1 MSVATQEDASRNAY
15 TAWQKAVAGVLAKSR
30 KVDIADLP
38 EDPEHLLDF
47 TTYDGVTVSPLYGV
61 RDELPENPL
70 PGAFPF
76 VRGRDATR
84 DVNAGWKVS
93 VRFGAGSSDAE
104 SVNRSVLDGLD
115 NGVSALWLQV
125 ASGGISVDDIGRT
138 LDGVLFDLAPLVLDA
153 GSDTVAAAHA
163 LFAVLDAATIADRSA
178 VDIRL
183 GATPL
188 TSRFVDPEGDVPD
201 LAAVA
206 TLARRSIDREEGIRA
221 ITVDGTAFHNAGASD
236 AQEVGAAVAAG
247 LEYLR
252 TLTESGLT
260 VGEALGQ
267 IEFRYAATD
276 DQFQT
281 IAKFRAARAAWA
293 RVADVCGEPDR
304 GGAPQHAV
312 TSEAMMAQR
321 DPWVNM
327 LRTTLAAFA
336 AGIGGADAVTVLP
349 FDAALEGGA
358 AGVSKTFAGR
368 IARNTQLLLLE
379 ESHLGRVLDP
389 GSGSWYIEQLTED
402 IAGKA
407 WEFVQL
413 IEADGGYTSALKSGA
428 IAAAIDEVESTRDAD
443 IAHRR
448 LPLTGVNEFPNL
460 AEAPLSAPGK
470 SSSSV
475 ARYGAAFERLRDR
488 SDAYLLRRDARP
500 LVLLAPLGS
509 VAEHNVRTTFAANL
523 LASGGIEAQNPGP
536 LTAETIADAVHSS
549 GARIAVL
556 CGTDKRYAE
565 EARAAV
571 QALREAGIDRVLLAG
586 SGASFTDISGPE
598 RPDDFLTAKV
608 DAVAVLT
615 DLLDHLGA

>member
-1 MSVATQEDASRNAY
+1 MSIGSESVESREHSSCPLLHKKTPHANAY

-188 TSRFVDPEGDVPD
+188 TARFVDPDGDVPD

-327 LRTTLAAFA
+327 LRTTLAAFG

-488 SDAYLLRRDARP
+488 SDAYLLRRRCSASR
-500 LVLLAPLGS
+500 VAGS
-509 VAEHNVRTTFAANL
+509 AGI
-523 LASGGIEAQNPGP
+523 GGRAQR
-536 LTAETIADAVHSS
+536 AYH
-549 GARIAVL
+549 L
-556 CGTDKRYAE
+556 CGESPCLRRHRSAEPRPVDRRDHSRCRAQFGGTDRSSVWD
-565 EARAAV
+565 R
-571 QALREAGIDRVLLAG
+571 QALRGGGTR
-586 SGASFTDISGPE
+586 SRASATRGRH
-598 RPDDFLTAKV
+598 RPRIARRFRRELHRYLRPRATR
-608 DAVAVLT
+608 
-615 DLLDHLGA
+615 